1 METWSTKLELPAD
14 SVEFCPSQP
23 ECFVVGTY
31 KLNEETRNRNGA
43 VVAFRR
49 TGDACDRVSVYEVP
63 GVLDLKWSHDNLAVA
78 LSDGTVQVCRLLS
91 TDNGAVNINTI
102 AETGPSGAGSLALAV
117 CWNSTEPEK
126 LTTSYSNGEV
136 SVLRFAESELE
147 HERTWRCHDFE
158 AWTVAWDS
166 TDRHVFYTGGDDC
179 LLKIWD
185 TRSPEGVRTIR
196 RHSMGVTAI
205 QSHPST
211 AHLLATGGYDETVFF
226 WDTRTTRTPVR
237 ESAVGGGVW
246 RLKWNRRDP
255 QLLAVAAMHGGA
267 CVLHYSADSQTAQCV
282 SKFTKHESM
291 VYGIDWAEDG
301 ALASCSFYD
310 HSLYLWNAGL

>member
-49 TGDACDRVSVYEVP
+49 TGDACDRVGVYEVP

-78 LSDGTVQVCRLLS
+78 LSDGAVQVRRLLS
-91 TDNGAVNINTI
+91 TDNGAVNIDTI
-102 AETGPSGAGSLALAV
+102 AETGPSEAGSLALAV
-117 CWNSTEPEK
+117 CWNSMEPEK

-147 HERTWRCHDFE
+147 HERTWSCHDFE

-166 TDRHVFYTGGDDC
+166 TDQHVFYTGGDDC

-185 TRSPEGVRTIR
+185 TRSPEGALHGCHCDPVSSQ
-196 RHSMGVTAI
+196 HG
-205 QSHPST
+205 PS
-211 AHLLATGGYDETVFF
+211 AG
-226 WDTRTTRTPVR
+226 
-237 ESAVGGGVW
+237 
-246 RLKWNRRDP
+246 NRRLRRDGF
-255 QLLAVAAMHGGA
+255 LLGHENDANSGQRVRRRRRSVASEVEPEGPAAFGRGSNA
-267 CVLHYSADSQTAQCV
+267 RRCLRP
-282 SKFTKHESM
+282 
-291 VYGIDWAEDG
+291 
-301 ALASCSFYD
+301 ALLCRLANSPVCE
-310 HSLYLWNAGL
+310 